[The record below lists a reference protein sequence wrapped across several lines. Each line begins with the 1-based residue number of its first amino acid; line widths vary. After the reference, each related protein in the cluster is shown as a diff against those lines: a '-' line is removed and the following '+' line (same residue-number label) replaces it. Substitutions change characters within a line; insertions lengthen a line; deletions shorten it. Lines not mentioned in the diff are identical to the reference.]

1 MVPSEASSAAWCLW
15 PKELESPKLMT
26 RCSLIFSLPFLFYFF
41 AKASEKF
48 GSNLSISSL
57 LFSLSQL
64 FLCFPGTAAVPDR
77 LLTRWPYRSVTG
89 PRAVSE
95 AELGQEWELV

>member
-1 MVPSEASSAAWCLW
+1 
-15 PKELESPKLMT
+15 MT
-26 RCSLIFSLPFLFYFF
+26 GCSLIFSLPFIFYFF

-48 GSNLSISSL
+48 GSNLTKYIEPL
-57 LFSLSQL
+57 VF
-64 FLCFPGTAAVPDR
+64 TAAAFPVLPSDCCNPR

-95 AELGQEWELV
+95 AELGQEWELH